1 MAETPLDD
9 AVLAELRALR
19 KDSSGVTVSRLARAT
34 TICRL
39 LGSGDPAVAYTRLQH
54 ALLDATLDRTTRAAA
69 ASLGFASTGETHLDR
84 LVDAG
89 IDLGLDQR
97 QVRRLSDQG
106 LQSLARLI
114 ATNWAVE
121 SVPELTAIVTASDCA
136 FELHLATTRPLVV
149 EMSDPTVEILSDTD
163 QAQIDLTWTRRERL
177 EQEDGALRQLIV
189 IERTKSETSVVI
201 VWRGELWPKFTAAWR
216 GRHTNAVSESL
227 GNKLMLRL
235 IGNPQNGDC

>member
-1 MAETPLDD
+1 MVETPLED
-9 AVLAELRALR
+9 AVLAELHALR
-19 KDSSGVTVSRLARAT
+19 KDSGGVTVSTLARAS
-34 TICRL
+34 TICQL

-69 ASLGFASTGETHLDR
+69 ASLGFASTGDTHLDR
-84 LVDAG
+84 LVEAG
-89 IDLGLDQR
+89 VDLGLDQR
-97 QVRRLSDQG
+97 HVRRLSDQG

-121 SVPELTAIVTASDCA
+121 SAPELTVIVVASVSA

-149 EMSDPTVEILSDTD
+149 EMSDPTVDILSDD
-163 QAQIDLTWTRRERL
+163 DRAQTELDWALREG
-177 EQEDGALRQLIV
+177 EEHEGGALRQPIV

-201 VWRGELWPKFTAAWR
+201 VWRGELWPKFTTSWH
-216 GRHTNAVSESL
+216 GPYSNVMMESL

-235 IGNPQNGDC
+235 VGSPQSEDL